1 MTQQEILIL
10 LAKAK
15 KDAQTLGFEKIG
27 LFGSYATGTASTISD
42 IDVAVYSNKEKTGL
56 GFAYLANLEQ
66 FKYILQKLFKR
77 PIDLYDLNSSH
88 QSAIKRH
95 IEQEVIHV

>member
-1 MTQQEILIL
+1 MTQQEILHL
-10 LAKAK
+10 LAKVK

-27 LFGSYATGTASTISD
+27 LFGSYANANANAMSD
-42 IDVAVYSNKEKTGL
+42 VDVAVYSNKEKTGL
-56 GFAYLANLEQ
+56 GFAYLASLEQ
-66 FKYILQKLFKR
+66 LRYMLQKLFKR

-88 QSAIKRH
+88 QTTIKKH